1 MKPRSDELVQF
12 ISRTFLAAVV
22 AIAIG
27 SSVLVALFYRRGTDE
42 GWVRHSRE
50 TSRVAREVEIASLR
64 RLSVLRGHAAFGGP
78 VTAEALGLDDPRIHA
93 QLDSLSHLTQDSPAQ
108 QTRAGRIA
116 AAFARW
122 DSILMPPALQR
133 PDGPR
138 LLTVDRF
145 RIDSA

>member
-1 MKPRSDELVQF
+1 MKPRSDKLVQF
-12 ISRTFLAAVV
+12 ISRTFLAAVI

-50 TSRVAREVEIASLR
+50 TSRLAREIEIASLR
-64 RLSVLRGHAAFGGP
+64 RLAVLRGHAAFGGP

-93 QLDSLSHLTQDSPAQ
+93 QLDSLTRLTEGSPAQ
-108 QTRAGRIA
+108 QERARRIGV
-116 AAFARW
+116 AFVRW

-133 PDGPR
+133 PGG
-138 LLTVDRF
+138 
-145 RIDSA
+145 

>member
-22 AIAIG
+22 AIAVG
-27 SSVLVALFYRRGTDE
+27 SSVLATLIYRRGTDE

-50 TSRVAREVEIASLR
+50 TSRLASEVEIASLR

-93 QLDSLSHLTQDSPAQ
+93 QLDCLAHLTGDSPAQ
-108 QTRAGRIA
+108 QARAHRI
-116 AAFARW
+116 
-122 DSILMPPALQR
+122 S
-133 PDGPR
+133 
-138 LLTVDRF
+138 V
-145 RIDSA
+145 S